1 MDGPLVGR
9 SFQAWTPIGQTSN
22 QLILYHPPSH
32 ALQVRPHP
40 SSQGFSSLA
49 GPSRPRAQSFSTP
62 DSRLR
67 ILSSPPI
74 ESITTTPHCPY
85 CSQPLPTDHS
95 FTTPVDTDFDTERNP
110 AEAVFKDD
118 DINVPAG
125 SQRRYFRILEQAHE
139 GSRPPSP
146 TPSIPRRRFQTPSV
160 SGEEEEE
167 QERHGRRAQT
177 EEDDDELD
185 EADFPAKGYYDRFF
199 REEKK
204 LGMGAEGSVFLAT
217 HVIGGNVL
225 GTYAVKKIAV
235 GRSKSYLFKML
246 REVRLLEALRHP
258 NIIPYHHSWIDM
270 TRFSSFG
277 PPITALHVLMMYAT
291 AGNLDTYLLT
301 RSHTNEPRPDL
312 SANDIADSESLSQ
325 LPKAERI
332 KAFKRRRQSAVDGVQ
347 GGMPRK
353 RKQEENRGVLLLGV
367 EEIGKLFGDVVEGLA
382 FLHANSILHLDL
394 KCSNVLLHYEEGKLI
409 PKALISDFGTSE
421 EMLRGKR
428 ERTGHTGTMEYMA
441 PETLVQ
447 DVTGRWRPSD
457 SHADMW
463 SLGMILHKMLFL
475 HLPYPDTED
484 YEALLK
490 EILAYRGFIPTTE
503 LFQSL
508 ERRHI
513 PRDLLILLSKLAHLV
528 PEERPTAERVRV
540 GLKGLEDRA
549 RSTGSFSSRAGELV
563 RRIVT
568 PWSGVNGEL
577 QDAGQGVQSSTWI
590 RETTPTVTHS
600 PVRPILALPSP
611 TDELRT
617 PWSEA
622 IPMLPGSSEIEI
634 GAINATGIGISR
646 RSRDASN
653 FRLSLGRYCEA
664 IANVLG
670 GRAELVYTPRLARK
684 VVRAIVFILKVISLQ
699 PQLINLDLNL
709 ARSTVLFLL
718 AMSTFEFTLDLPVI
732 PSVALGILH
741 VAAIMTRKTTA

>member
-1 MDGPLVGR
+1 MDGSLVGG
-9 SFQAWTPIGQTSN
+9 SLQAWTPIGQTSN

-40 SSQGFSSLA
+40 STQDLSSLA
-49 GPSRPRAQSFSTP
+49 GPSTYQQPRPRAQLFSAS

-67 ILSSPPI
+67 ILGSPPI

-85 CSQPLPTDHS
+85 CSQPLPTEHPYTAPLENE
-95 FTTPVDTDFDTERNP
+95 FERNQP
-110 AEAVFKDD
+110 DIND
-118 DINVPAG
+118 DIGLPPH
-125 SQRRYFRILEQAHE
+125 SQRKYFRILEQAHE

-146 TPSIPRRRFQTPSV
+146 SPSTPRRRYQTPSV

-167 QERHGRRAQT
+167 AHHERIVEQD
-177 EEDDDELD
+177 EDDDELD
-185 EADFPAKGYYDRFF
+185 EADFPAKGYYERFF

-301 RSHTNEPRPDL
+301 RSHTNESRPDL
-312 SANDIADSESLSQ
+312 SANDIADSESLGQ

-332 KAFKRRRQSAVDGVQ
+332 KAFKRRRQSAIDGVQ
-347 GGMPRK
+347 GGMSRK
-353 RKQEENRGVLLLGV
+353 KKEENRGVLLLGV

-447 DVTGRWRPSD
+447 DLTGQWRPSD

-484 YEALLK
+484 YEALMR

-513 PRDLLILLSKLAHLV
+513 PRDLLILLSKLAHIV

-540 GLKGLEDRA
+540 GLKGLENRA

-568 PWSGVNGEL
+568 PWSGADAEMDRVRQGS
-577 QDAGQGVQSSTWI
+577 QDSSTWI
-590 RETTPTVTHS
+590 REPTPTVTHS

-611 TDELRT
+611 TDELHA
-617 PWSEA
+617 PWRSDSVPT
-622 IPMLPGSSEIEI
+622 IPGSNERVSAHNGIE
-634 GAINATGIGISR
+634 SR
-646 RSRDASN
+646 RRSGLDLHGLNGMAPSI
-653 FRLSLGRYCEA
+653 FGRR
-664 IANVLG
+664 V
-670 GRAELVYTPRLARK
+670 RYTPRLGRK
-684 VVRAIVFILKVISLQ
+684 VVGAIVFLLKIVSLQ
-699 PQLINLDLNL
+699 PQLIDLKL
-709 ARSTVLFLL
+709 STTTVLFLL
-718 AMSTFEFTLDLPVI
+718 ALSTAEFAFELPFI
-732 PSVALGILH
+732 PSLALGVLH
-741 VAAIMTRKTTA
+741 VAVLAWSR

>member
-1 MDGPLVGR
+1 MDGSLVG
-9 SFQAWTPIGQTSN
+9 SSLQAWTPIGQTSN

-40 SSQGFSSLA
+40 STQDLASLA
-49 GPSRPRAQSFSTP
+49 GPGPSTYLQPRPIGTVQSSSNN

-85 CSQPLPTDHS
+85 CSQPLPSGHPHTAPLYSDQEN
-95 FTTPVDTDFDTERNP
+95 DNDFERNQP
-110 AEAVFKDD
+110 GIND
-118 DINVPAG
+118 DIGLPPN
-125 SQRRYFRILEQAHE
+125 SQRKYFRILEQAHE

-146 TPSIPRRRFQTPSV
+146 SPSTPRRRHQTPSV
-160 SGEEEEE
+160 SGQEEEE
-167 QERHGRRAQT
+167 HAYGSGRRVDEA
-177 EEDDDELD
+177 DDDELD
-185 EADFPAKGYYDRFF
+185 ESDFPARGYYDRFF

-312 SANDIADSESLSQ
+312 SANDIADSESLGQ

-332 KAFKRRRQSAVDGVQ
+332 KAFKRRRQSAIDGVQ
-347 GGMPRK
+347 GGMGRK
-353 RKQEENRGVLLLGV
+353 KQKEENRGVLLLGV

-394 KCSNVLLHYEEGKLI
+394 KCSNVLLHYEEGNLI

-447 DVTGRWRPSD
+447 DLSGRWRPSD

-528 PEERPTAERVRV
+528 PEERPSAERVRV
-540 GLKGLEDRA
+540 GLKGLESRA
-549 RSTGSFSSRAGELV
+549 RSAGSFSSRAGELV

-568 PWSGVNGEL
+568 PWSGADGEID
-577 QDAGQGVQSSTWI
+577 QAGQGSGSFTGI
-590 RETTPTVTHS
+590 GETTPTASISHS
-600 PVRPILALPSP
+600 PVRTILALPSP
-611 TDELRT
+611 TDGLRA
-617 PWSEA
+617 PWSDSV
-622 IPMLPGSSEIEI
+622 PMIPGSDE
-634 GAINATGIGISR
+634 
-646 RSRDASN
+646 
-653 FRLSLGRYCEA
+653 
-664 IANVLG
+664 NVLTRNDTDY
-670 GRAELVYTPRLARK
+670 GRQFSGSLDALNRTILRSSARRIRHTPRLGRKMAR
-684 VVRAIVFILKVISLQ
+684 VAIFLLKILSLQ
-699 PQLINLDLNL
+699 PQLIDLSL
-709 ARSTVLFLL
+709 GTMTVILLL
-718 AMSTFEFTLDLPVI
+718 AISTLEFIVEPPFVLSAAFGVLHI
-732 PSVALGILH
+732 AILLWT
-741 VAAIMTRKTTA
+741 V